1 VSELSGLFA
10 PRGIAVV
17 GASRNPSKLGAVMAR
32 SLAAYDGPLALVNSR
47 DSSLHGSVAEAV
59 DALGSPVDLA
69 VVCVPAPACAE
80 AVAEA
85 AKAGASAA
93 LVCAGGFA
101 EAGPEG
107 ASHQHALAEV
117 AERAGI
123 RLLGPNTS
131 GFLVPSRRLT
141 ASFVPSAA
149 QVPAGRVA
157 VVAASGGVNH
167 AVSFLLAEAGYGVSV
182 AVGLG
187 NGVDID
193 APDVLDYL
201 VEDPGTT
208 AVALHV
214 ESVPEGSRLAA
225 AVARLTERIPVVALV
240 VGRNDVAEFAQS
252 HTGALA
258 TSWRTTRAVLRQAGA
273 VLVDDE
279 RQLVD
284 AAGALSATRLAPSAD
299 PGVGIVTAQAGP
311 GLLLLDRLRDGS
323 VRVPDLSAAT
333 RRRLDELLPPMTFQA
348 NPVDTGRP
356 GPSFGDVVGAVAA
369 DESVDLVAVY
379 ALSEPD
385 SLDLVSALPQG
396 GDPTVVGVGGS
407 CEDVA
412 AVRTGLRERGFGV
425 GTSPAALAHAVRA
438 LIDDAR
444 AAHRRTPSVS
454 DDGVAVGT
462 VGPWDE
468 NQAKDVLDALGIRT
482 PARVRCETAD
492 EVYDAFERLG
502 GPVAV
507 KLLDAAV
514 LHKTEVGGVH
524 LGIRSREDLAVALD
538 SLERAGATR
547 FLVEAMAPPGVD
559 LIVGARRDPVFGPVV
574 LAGLGGAAAE
584 ALADVAVRAVPL
596 SVEEAATMPDDL
608 IGRALLDGWRNG
620 PVLDRDELARVL
632 CALGRLLLGSPAVD
646 EIEINPL
653 RLTSDGLV
661 ALDAVI
667 VKEN

>member
-1 VSELSGLFA
+1 
-10 PRGIAVV
+10 
-17 GASRNPSKLGAVMAR
+17 
-32 SLAAYDGPLALVNSR
+32 
-47 DSSLHGSVAEAV
+47 
-59 DALGSPVDLA
+59 
-69 VVCVPAPACAE
+69 
-80 AVAEA
+80 
-85 AKAGASAA
+85 
-93 LVCAGGFA
+93 
-101 EAGPEG
+101 
-107 ASHQHALAEV
+107 
-117 AERAGI
+117 
-123 RLLGPNTS
+123 
-131 GFLVPSRRLT
+131 
-141 ASFVPSAA
+141 
-149 QVPAGRVA
+149 
-157 VVAASGGVNH
+157 
-167 AVSFLLAEAGYGVSV
+167 
-182 AVGLG
+182 
-187 NGVDID
+187 
-193 APDVLDYL
+193 
-201 VEDPGTT
+201 
-208 AVALHV
+208 
-214 ESVPEGSRLAA
+214 
-225 AVARLTERIPVVALV
+225 
-240 VGRNDVAEFAQS
+240 
-252 HTGALA
+252 
-258 TSWRTTRAVLRQAGA
+258 
-273 VLVDDE
+273 
-279 RQLVD
+279 
-284 AAGALSATRLAPSAD
+284 
-299 PGVGIVTAQAGP
+299 
-311 GLLLLDRLRDGS
+311 
-323 VRVPDLSAAT
+323 
-333 RRRLDELLPPMTFQA
+333 
-348 NPVDTGRP
+348 
-356 GPSFGDVVGAVAA
+356 
-369 DESVDLVAVY
+369 
-379 ALSEPD
+379 
-385 SLDLVSALPQG
+385 
-396 GDPTVVGVGGS
+396 
-407 CEDVA
+407 
-412 AVRTGLRERGFGV
+412 
-425 GTSPAALAHAVRA
+425 
-438 LIDDAR
+438 
-444 AAHRRTPSVS
+444 VS